1 MHIDQLII
9 AAFHTAI
16 LCFVIIIYAVSSQF
30 LYNQQLK
37 LDNRIRFI
45 STLFFV
51 FTILGEI
58 FVAGSLWLFNSTHD
72 DQSLQDNNTFQNLH
86 FLAIFFHNLAQA
98 VTYLL
103 FAYRHYLTFKDSIY
117 ESNKCTFIILYI
129 AIGIYL
135 LFQISYDIIN
145 TYTNAFDVNDG
156 IDALIS
162 TLAVEILDTFILSF
176 ILTLFLSKLFR
187 VISTGVKLDNERTSQ
202 QSKSMVNMNNSLNTQ
217 MTAFSDNESNVT
229 PLLQDVVHSLNSAF
243 IDIEDEVVTKDL
255 FNYTL
260 NEEQLKILYLGTKM
274 SVLTF
279 WMFIVYQLYQ
289 ITNLGAN
296 IYFVIYGKYNQ
307 AIFFATW
314 ISWGLQIIIS
324 TICIYLS
331 FKYANTNYTKFC
343 SSCHLKT
350 TAISEKWIKKDVEK
364 LTVGSNGRQVPSANV
379 SRESY
384 H

>member
-1 MHIDQLII
+1 MHVDQVII
-9 AAFHTAI
+9 AAVHTAI
-16 LCFVIIIYAVSSQF
+16 LCFVVLIYAISSHF

-45 STLFFV
+45 STLFFI
-51 FTILGEI
+51 FTIFGEI
-58 FVAGSLWLFNSTHD
+58 FVSGSLWLFNLTHN

-86 FLAIFFHNLAQA
+86 FLAIFFNNLAQST
-98 VTYLL
+98 TYLL

-117 ESNKCTFIILYI
+117 ESHKCIFIILYI

-145 TYTNAFDVNDG
+145 TYTDTFDVNDG

-162 TLAVEILDTFILSF
+162 TIAVEILDTFILSF
-176 ILTLFLSKLFR
+176 ILLLFLSKLFR
-187 VISTGVKLDNERTSQ
+187 VISTGVKLDHERASQ
-202 QSKSMVNMNNSLNTQ
+202 QSQNMVNMNNSLNTA
-217 MTAFSDNESNVT
+217 MTNFSDNESNVT

-279 WMFIVYQLYQ
+279 WMFISFQLYQ
-289 ITNLGAN
+289 ITNLVAN
-296 IYFVIYGKYNQ
+296 IYFVIYKTYNQ
-307 AIFFATW
+307 SIFYATW
-314 ISWGLQIIIS
+314 IMWALQIIIS
-324 TICIYLS
+324 TICVYLS
-331 FKYANTNYTKFC
+331 FKYANTNYTKLC
-343 SSCHLKT
+343 SCLHLKT
-350 TAISEKWIKKDVEK
+350 TAICEKWIKKDVTT
-364 LTVGSNGRQVPSANV
+364 LTVSSANV